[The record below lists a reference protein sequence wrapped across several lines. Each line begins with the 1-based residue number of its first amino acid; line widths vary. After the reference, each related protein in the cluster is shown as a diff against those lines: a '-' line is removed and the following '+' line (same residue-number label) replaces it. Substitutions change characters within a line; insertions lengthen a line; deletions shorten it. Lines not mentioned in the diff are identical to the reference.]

1 MRIELFT
8 EALLTD
14 VSRMAGMGD
23 QAVQEAGERI
33 AANLGPAVKMHLLDL
48 LGQVAVELS
57 EQVEGGR
64 VEVRLAGSDP
74 ELILVHEQAVPA
86 AAPAAAAEE
95 TGTEEADARITLRL
109 PSRLKERIEA
119 AADSEGVSTNTWI
132 IKALN
137 RCTTDGQG
145 FGTIPLIAG
154 LAGLRG
160 LDALG
165 DIRGVTVVR
174 GRNRLKGY
182 GQS

>member
-8 EALLTD
+8 DALLND
-14 VSRMAGMGD
+14 ISRMAAMGD
-23 QAVQEAGERI
+23 QNVQDAAERI
-33 AANLGPAVKMHLLDL
+33 AAGLGASVKMHLLDL
-48 LGQVAVELS
+48 LGQVAVDLS

-64 VEVRLAGSDP
+64 VEVRLAGSEP
-74 ELILVHEQAVPA
+74 ELIIVHEQAVS
-86 AAPAAAAEE
+86 APEPVEE
-95 TGTEEADARITLRL
+95 AGSEEADARITLRL
-109 PSRLKERIEA
+109 PSRLKERIES

-137 RCTTDGQG
+137 RSTSAPEGL
-145 FGTIPLIAG
+145 GTIPLIAG